1 MAAFE
6 DDDVADVEE
15 EGASVGIDLG
25 TTYSC
30 VGVWQN
36 GRVEIISNE
45 QGNFT
50 TPSFVAFTNDGRL
63 VGEAAKIQSA
73 MNPLNTI
80 FDSKRLIGRKFGDEE
95 VKEDMKHWP
104 FTLVPGQLGKPQIK
118 VTDHNGEEKTFS
130 PEEISAMIIGKMK
143 DLAENYL
150 GGPVK
155 HAVITVPA
163 YFNDSQRQAT
173 KDAGAIAG
181 LNVMRI
187 INEPTAAALAYGLGK
202 KGADETNVL
211 VFDLGGGTFDV
222 SLISIDDGVFKVN
235 GTGGDSHLGGEDFDN
250 CLVDYFVEEIKE
262 KHEIDLANDQ
272 RGLRRLRMSCERAK
286 RTLSDSTK
294 AFIEI
299 ESLHGDVDFSS
310 NISRAR
316 FEELN
321 GELFKRCME
330 TVQNVL
336 NEAAMDANEVDEVVL
351 IGGSTRIPKIQA
363 MLKDFFNGK
372 EPCKSINPDEAVA
385 HGATIQSAI
394 LRNEDD
400 SEELQDLLLLDVTP
414 LSVGL
419 ETAGGKMETLIDRN
433 TTIPVKKTK
442 KFSTT
447 HDNQTSVLVKVYEGE
462 RKMVRDCNLIGKFNL
477 NDIPKMPKKVPVIK
491 VTFSIDADGILTCS
505 ATEKSSRKASKIT
518 IVNDKGRLTKEQI
531 ESMCEQA
538 AKASAEDEI
547 NLMRVEARYDLEAKV
562 YSMMHTILQDP
573 QSKLSE
579 EDKETIET
587 SCKDAQ
593 EWLSAK
599 HFRELSDFQNKLK
612 EFSEV
617 VDPIV
622 KPLANDMSGGKSGR
636 GEGGGGYD
644 LDDSDDE
651 VPDLDAPT
659 APPDANHEGGAEQ
672 GEFTDGESDDE
683 SDDMP
688 DLEDPDGKGKKT
700 NNDPVYDPD
709 QDDDDGSD
717 MPDLEDEGGDDND
730 MPDLEGED
738 DGDDDDMPDLEGE
751 DGDDDMPPLDE
762 GVHEI
767 D

>member
-6 DDDVADVEE
+6 DDDGAEIEE

-50 TPSFVAFTNDGRL
+50 TPSFVAFTNDGRI
-63 VGEAAKIQSA
+63 VGEGAKIQSA

-95 VKEDMKHWP
+95 VKQDMKHWP
-104 FTLVPGQLGKPQIK
+104 FTIVPGQLGKPQIK
-118 VTDHNGEEKTFS
+118 VTDHTGEEKTFS

-143 DLAENYL
+143 DISENYL

-202 KGADETNVL
+202 KGTEETNVL

-222 SLISIDDGVFKVN
+222 SLISIDDGVFKVI

-250 CLVDYFVEEIKE
+250 RLVEHFLEEIKE
-262 KHEIDLANDQ
+262 KHEVDLTNNQ
-272 RGLRRLRMSCERAK
+272 RALRRLRMSCERAK
-286 RTLSDSTK
+286 RSLSDTTK

-299 ESLHGDVDFSS
+299 ESLHGDIDFTS
-310 NISRAR
+310 NVSRAR
-316 FEELN
+316 FEEMN
-321 GELFKRCME
+321 AEPFRRCMD
-330 TVQNVL
+330 TVHSVL
-336 NEAAMDANEVDEVVL
+336 TDAGMEASEVDDVVL

-363 MLKDFFNGK
+363 MLSEFFDGK

-419 ETAGGKMETLIDRN
+419 ETAGGVMEPLIDRN

-442 KFSTT
+442 KFSTSR
-447 HDNQTSVLVKVYEGE
+447 DNQTSVLVKVYEGE

-477 NDIPKMPKKVPVIK
+477 NDIPKMPKKRPVIK

-505 ATEKSSRKASKIT
+505 ATEKSSGKASKIT
-518 IVNDKGRLTKEQI
+518 IVNDKGRLTKDQI
-531 ESMCEQA
+531 EKMCEDA
-538 AKASAEDEI
+538 SKASAEDEL
-547 NLMRVEARYDLEAKV
+547 NLRRVEARYELEAKV
-562 YSMMHTILQDP
+562 YSMANTILKDP
-573 QSKLSE
+573 HSKLLE
-579 EDKETIET
+579 EDKTTIEET
-587 SCKDAQ
+587 CTEVQ

-599 HFRELSDFQNKLK
+599 HFRELLEFQNKLK
-612 EFSEV
+612 EFNEV
-617 VDPIV
+617 VDPLV
-622 KPLANDMSGGKSGR
+622 KPLANDMSGGAAEQGR
-636 GEGGGGYD
+636 EGGYD
-644 LDDSDDE
+644 LDDSDDDL
-651 VPDLDAPT
+651 PDLDAPPGQDST
-659 APPDANHEGGAEQ
+659 GDDKHGGGAGGAEE
-672 GEFTDGESDDE
+672 GEFTDGESDDDDGND

-688 DLEDPDGKGKKT
+688 DLEDPDGTGKSAPPAADDYGQD
-700 NNDPVYDPD
+700 N
-709 QDDDDGSD
+709 DDDDDSD
-717 MPDLEDEGGDDND
+717 VPNLEDPDDD
-730 MPDLEGED
+730 E
-738 DGDDDDMPDLEGE
+738 DDMPGLE
-751 DGDDDMPPLDE
+751 DPDDMPPLVDE